1 MIAPDMICG
10 NINLN
15 DRFKCPFHPRTLQ
28 CKRIDWW
35 TCRNYQNGNHSPMPE
50 PETLGE

>member
-10 NINLN
+10 NINLD
-15 DRFKCPFHPRTLQ
+15 DRFKCPFNPKHYQ

-35 TCRNYQNGNHSPMPE
+35 DCQNYQNSNHSPTPE
-50 PETLGE
+50 PETTDA